1 MACPME
7 NTSLNAGQV
16 SINGIH
22 MIKTSVYNLA
32 IGMHVSKLDRDWLS
46 TSFFRHSFRINNE
59 TQLKRLKAECLF
71 VFIDKDKCKKEILSP
86 IKQTATESIKS
97 AGIKVNQTKKIL
109 VKFFSQLNKGVKLDA
124 RLLISSVNSLSNDV
138 FNNTTTYLYL
148 TKLKEKDHSLS
159 EKSMNVFIF
168 YLAFAKYLGVKKTAL
183 CEIGTA
189 AILHDIGMISAPE
202 ELFQSA
208 FINKDE
214 RKFIQNH
221 TNVGVEILT
230 KENVFSN
237 LTLKIIKH
245 HHENVDGSGYPNGL
259 IGRDISVYARMLNII
274 CMYEALTRDRIYKK
288 SISPIEAVN
297 TLVRNINTK
306 LDIRLTIKFVE
317 MLGLY
322 PLGST
327 VTLKNGHLVQ
337 IISFDDKAGFCVIP
351 YEKATKKINSSQ
363 AILVQSEEV
372 DKIVGIN
379 SCFSEVS

>member
-1 MACPME
+1 
-7 NTSLNAGQV
+7 
-16 SINGIH
+16 
-22 MIKTSVYNLA
+22 
-32 IGMHVSKLDRDWLS
+32 
-46 TSFFRHSFRINNE
+46 
-59 TQLKRLKAECLF
+59 
-71 VFIDKDKCKKEILSP
+71 
-86 IKQTATESIKS
+86 
-97 AGIKVNQTKKIL
+97 
-109 VKFFSQLNKGVKLDA
+109 
-124 RLLISSVNSLSNDV
+124 
-138 FNNTTTYLYL
+138 
-148 TKLKEKDHSLS
+148 
-159 EKSMNVFIF
+159 MNVFIF

-189 AILHDIGMISAPE
+189 AILHDIGMLSAPE

-221 TNVGVEILT
+221 TNVGVEILV

-259 IGRDISVYARMLNII
+259 SGRDISVYARMLNII

-327 VTLKNGHLVQ
+327 VALKNGHLVQ

-351 YEKATKKINSSQ
+351 YEKATKKINSLK

-372 DKIVGIN
+372 EKIVGIN